1 MKNFMKITSFLM
13 FSMFFVF
20 DASADE
26 WAEKDCKEYEQLI
39 GVLVWSSG
47 ETLEMVDKARKE
59 NKKEEAEELFEA
71 SFALSQMAANHTTV
85 YAQFCD

>member
-1 MKNFMKITSFLM
+1 MKNFIKITSFVVV
-13 FSMFFVF
+13 SMFFVL
-20 DASADE
+20 DANADE
-26 WAEKDCKEYEQLI
+26 WSEKDCEDYEQLI

-47 ETLEMVDKARKE
+47 ETLEMVDEARKA

-71 SFALSQMAANHTTV
+71 SYALSQMAANHTTV

>member
-1 MKNFMKITSFLM
+1 MKNFIKITSFVVV
-13 FSMFFVF
+13 SMFFVL
-20 DASADE
+20 DANAEE
-26 WAEKDCKEYEQLI
+26 WSEKDCEDYEQLI

-47 ETLEMVDKARKE
+47 ETLEMVDEARKA

-71 SFALSQMAANHTTV
+71 SYALSQMAANHTTV